1 MSVHVRLLDA
11 LEYCAFLLFLVWK
24 LTNSMRSR
32 HEEISVMS
40 VSESLEENR
49 IFDVDVCLVCIWNF
63 PKLHIVQSLNSS

>member
-49 IFDVDVCLVCIWNF
+49 IFDVDVCLVCIHSWRVGSF
-63 PKLHIVQSLNSS
+63 